1 MLVSNIKYINNKI
14 INYIYFIIN
23 IDSFKCKLSKNE
35 YKFLNSASDY
45 TLILSGDCLILFEH
59 IEEQKA
65 KIIFWCSFYA
75 ITDIQIIQSLKSAT
89 INFYEDKENKDFKLK
104 LYIENIVLFRDTLI
118 TKMKALEIKVSVKII
133 DSNSEKNEKKR
144 LTIKDMTRM
153 KLVDLE
159 QNVKDLKSSIDKG
172 EIDEY
177 SINTFTTLCGRVIE
191 ELNKS
196 FDEEDEEKQKV
207 YVNMM
212 KEVFKLEKV
221 EELNNNNLKDKN
233 KEKEKE
239 KEKDKDKEGNENEN
253 KNEEEKNKVELE
265 ENKNIIIENN
275 KENEDKN
282 EEVKEDENKINNEN

>member
-1 MLVSNIKYINNKI
+1 M
-14 INYIYFIIN
+14 
-23 IDSFKCKLSKNE
+23 
-35 YKFLNSASDY
+35 
-45 TLILSGDCLILFEH
+45 ILFEH
-59 IEEQKA
+59 IEELKA
-65 KIIFWCSFYA
+65 KIIFWCSLYT

-144 LTIKDMTRM
+144 LTIKDMSRM
-153 KLVDLE
+153 NLADLE
-159 QNVKDLKSSIDKG
+159 QNVKDLKLSIDKG

-177 SINTFTTLCGRVIE
+177 TINTFTTLCGRAIE

-196 FDEEDEEKQKV
+196 FEEEDEEKQKV

-221 EELNNNNLKDKN
+221 NELNNDVRDKN
-233 KEKEKE
+233 KEK
-239 KEKDKDKEGNENEN
+239 DKNNEEGETKNILNSNEND
-253 KNEEEKNKVELE
+253 
-265 ENKNIIIENN
+265 

-282 EEVKEDENKINNEN
+282 MHSKEENIINDEH